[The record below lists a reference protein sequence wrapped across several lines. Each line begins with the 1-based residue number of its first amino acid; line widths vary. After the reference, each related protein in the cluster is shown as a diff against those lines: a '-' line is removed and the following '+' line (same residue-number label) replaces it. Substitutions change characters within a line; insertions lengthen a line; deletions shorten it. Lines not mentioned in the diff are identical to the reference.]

1 MAQVTVTVNGRSYR
15 MACDDGQEDHLSGL
29 GERFD
34 QAIDELRR
42 SLGEIGDQRLI
53 VMAGIL
59 MTDRLDEAERRL
71 NRLEQE
77 TQGLKETRRDM
88 LSRFE
93 NMEETFVATLDAA
106 SSHIERLAERLRPTI
121 PDEDK
126 PGSES

>member
-1 MAQVTVTVNGRSYR
+1 MAQITVTVNGRSYR
-15 MACDDGQEDHLSGL
+15 MVCDDGQEDHLSSL

-42 SLGEIGDQRLI
+42 TLGEIGDQRLI

-71 NRLEQE
+71 SGMEQE
-77 TQGLKETRRDM
+77 IQGLKESRRDM

-93 NMEETFVATLDAA
+93 GMEESFVATLDAA
-106 SSHIERLAERLRPTI
+106 SSHIERLAERLRPI
-121 PDEDK
+121 LPDDETSA
-126 PGSES
+126 GS

>member
-1 MAQVTVTVNGRSYR
+1 MAQVTLTVNGRSYR
-15 MACDDGQEDHLSGL
+15 MACDDGQEDHLTGL

-34 QAIDELRR
+34 QAIDELRH

-77 TQGLKETRRDM
+77 IQGLKENRRDT

-93 NMEETFVATLDAA
+93 NMEQTFIATLDAA

-121 PDEDK
+121 PEDE

>member
-15 MACDDGQEDHLSGL
+15 MACDDGQEDHLASL

-42 SLGEIGDQRLI
+42 TLGEIGDQRLI

-71 NRLEQE
+71 ARVEQDI
-77 TQGLKETRRDM
+77 QGLKENRRDM

-93 NMEETFVATLDAA
+93 GMEETFVATLDAA
-106 SSHIERLAERLRPTI
+106 SHHIERLAERLRPVI
-121 PDEDK
+121 ADDETR
-126 PGSES
+126 SEG